1 MVRRGDRLDGAL
13 KPSITMQPFTALRAA
28 LVRVIA
34 ALGAGRELRRP
45 GIDDFI
51 PAMLLL
57 TPLLALPVFTLLL
70 GLLRLATRDTPG
82 RREPLLPLALDSAVI
97 GLFIASSLVVRWRP
111 AIDTALQRYAALDLA
126 ARRRWRLMPV
136 STLLVSTAVMLGAV
150 VAFARR

>member
-1 MVRRGDRLDGAL
+1 M
-13 KPSITMQPFTALRAA
+13 SPFAALRAA

-34 ALGAGRELRRP
+34 AFGAGRELRRP

-51 PAMLLL
+51 PAMLSL

-70 GLLRLATRDTPG
+70 GILRLATQDTPG

-111 AIDTALQRYAALDLA
+111 AVDAALQRHDSLAPA
-126 ARRRWRLMPV
+126 ARRAWRLLPLA
-136 STLLVSTAVMLGAV
+136 LLVATTALLLAAG